1 MNINGI
7 MVAGDLAGSSD
18 SNLVISINGTSPIN
32 ITPNALQWAA
42 STTIPILGQMASA
55 TAAGQALTIQAQN
68 STGSSTNGGNLVLAS
83 GASASGTAGSV
94 QLQSGIVTNL
104 SLTSTGSLQFGSTI
118 TSPIVTQPTAS
129 TTGGNL
135 SITAQS
141 AGGTTNNGGSLVL
154 TSGSSS
160 TTGTSGNVIINT
172 ATPGGGGTA
181 GNILFQVSGTT
192 QAFVTTNASGAGFGI
207 GSTPGTSPTI
217 TSGSGAPSSTEP
229 NGSIYLNTIGSTGS
243 TIYTRQNGSWFTIS
257 QATGSQILPLT
268 ETVTTNSS
276 HSIYTVDSTGGG
288 SDGIILHNYTASTTG
303 YTYIMPAPTA
313 GRQIII
319 RDITGGIETA
329 NNGGYITGIGTSS
342 KVIFIA
348 PHAVESFNGSS
359 GYSMTGTSTSTTAF
373 TTLNGNS
380 TKFTTEL
387 APGMSIVFNSQ
398 PTASYTVTA
407 ISSDTTC
414 TITPAYSGTTASGAT
429 IKMNSLAYYANGGT
443 LTLISNGTNWFASSN
458 KPLRA
463 YFTVSGTF
471 IPSPGCTSATLLG
484 CGGGGGGA
492 GGSTNGAGGGGGG
505 AIQSLV
511 TISVT
516 PNVAS
521 GYSVTIG
528 SGGGGGL
535 ANGSGGIGGSTVF
548 SSLAYFYGASPGGYS
563 GATATSV
570 GSGGY
575 PFTNGNTNNNVI
587 YSSTANGVGSPNAN
601 TSSPTIF
608 PNILPGMMAM
618 GGGGGQTVGNA
629 VAGFINIM
637 SNGSYAGGTAS
648 TTGGGG
654 GGSGPQGSGGN
665 GATGTSSGTAA
676 TANTGAGGGGGSGN
690 AGTGG
695 AGGSG
700 YLYILLPM

>member
-1 MNINGI
+1 

-18 SNLVISINGTSPIN
+18 SNLVISISGTSPIN
-32 ITPNALQWAA
+32 ITPNALQWAI
-42 STTIPILGQMASA
+42 STTIPILGQIASA
-55 TAAGQALTIQAQN
+55 TAAGQALTIQAQG
-68 STGSSTNGGNLVLAS
+68 STGSGTNGGNLVLAS

-94 QLQSGIVTNL
+94 QLQSGIITNL

-118 TSPIVTQPTAS
+118 TSPTLTQATAS
-129 TTGGNL
+129 AAGGNL

-160 TTGTSGNVIINT
+160 TTGISGNVTINT

-217 TSGSGAPSSTEP
+217 TSGTGTPSSTEP
-229 NGSIYLNTIGSTGS
+229 NGSLYLNVAGSS
-243 TIYTRQNGSWFTIS
+243 SSVIYTRQNGTWASVSTAGI
-257 QATGSQILPLT
+257 QIIPLT
-268 ETVTTNSS
+268 ETITTNSS

-329 NNGGYITGIGTSS
+329 NTGGYITGTGTSS

-359 GYSMTGTSTSTTAF
+359 GYALSGSAFHFTNNSATVTATSS
-373 TTLNGNS
+373 L
-380 TKFTTEL
+380 FTTEL
-387 APGMSIVFNSQ
+387 APGMSIV
-398 PTASYTVTA
+398 PVGGTATTTASYI
-407 ISSDTTC
+407 ISSISNATTL
-414 TITPAYSGTTASGAT
+414 TLTTNYTGNTSTAGTAT
-429 IKMNSLAYYANGGT
+429 MNSLAYYANYGT

-463 YFTVSGTF
+463 YITGSTGTF
-471 IPSPGCTSATLLG
+471 IPSPGSTSATLIG

-492 GGSTNGAGGGGGG
+492 NNGGVSSSTGGGGGG
-505 AIQSLV
+505 ALQSV
-511 TISVT
+511 INTSIT
-516 PNVAS
+516 PNTA
-521 GYSVTIG
+521 YSITIGAGGGNAGGTGGITFFGSSATFNGG
-528 SGGGGGL
+528 SGGGGG
-535 ANGSGGIGGSTVF
+535 AGGTC
-548 SSLAYFYGASPGGYS
+548 
-563 GATATSV
+563 

-575 PFTNGNTNNNVI
+575 PVSNGSATNI
-587 YSSTANGVGSPNAN
+587 YSDALSGLGVSSIAAATAI
-601 TSSPTIF
+601 TPT
-608 PNILPGMMAM
+608 NMPGMMGMGAGSFLAANTPGFNNIM
-618 GGGGGQTVGNA
+618 GNGSYSGGTTNNGGGGGA
-629 VAGFINIM
+629 
-637 SNGSYAGGTAS
+637 
-648 TTGGGG
+648 
-654 GGSGPQGSGGN
+654 GPQGNGGN
-665 GATGTSSGTAA
+665 GASAGTGGSAA
-676 TANTGAGGGGGSGN
+676 ANSGAGGGGNYSTPGS
-690 AGTGG
+690 AG

-700 YLYILLPM
+700 YLYILMPM